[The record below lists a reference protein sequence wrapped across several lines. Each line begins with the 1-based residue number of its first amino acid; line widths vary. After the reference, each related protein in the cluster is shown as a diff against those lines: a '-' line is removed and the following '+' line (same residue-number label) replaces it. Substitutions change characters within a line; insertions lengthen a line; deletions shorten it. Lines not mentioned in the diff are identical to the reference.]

1 MIIVFVN
8 ENKLLYFN
16 LQVYISNILLFMKNF
31 INEDFLLSNRI
42 AQKLYHQFAE
52 NQPIID
58 FHSHLSPQM
67 IADDRQFNNLT
78 QAWLEGDH
86 YKWRAMRT
94 NGMNERYCT
103 GDASDEDKFRK
114 WAETVPAT
122 VGNPLYHWTHLEL
135 ARYFNIF
142 ELLSASTSDSIYEKT
157 GSLLQSKGFTI
168 RTLLKKMKVE
178 VVCTTDDPSDNLEHH
193 RKLKG
198 TFDVKVLPTFRPDNV
213 LKTEDPV
220 KFQAYIRRLG
230 EASGIEIKDFNSM
243 IEALDSRHKFFHE
256 AGGRVSDH
264 GLERFYFDSVTSDE
278 ADKYFKLIL
287 KGKILSA
294 EESEKYKAA
303 VMTELCR
310 MNHKRDWTQQFHLG
324 ALRNNNSRMFRK
336 LGPDTGW
343 DSIGVPQD
351 ACKMSRFLNNLDE
364 TDQLGKTILYNLN
377 PADNEVMLTMA
388 GNFNDGSTAVKVQY
402 GPAWWF
408 FDQKTGM
415 EKHLK
420 DLSALGL
427 LRRFIGMVT
436 DSRSF
441 LSYPR
446 HEYFRRLVC
455 NYVGEE
461 VEKGL
466 IPDEEELL
474 KPLIEGVS
482 YKNAKEYFGF

>member
-1 MIIVFVN
+1 
-8 ENKLLYFN
+8 
-16 LQVYISNILLFMKNF
+16 MKHF
-31 INEDFLLSNRI
+31 INEDFLLTNRI
-42 AQKLYHQFAE
+42 AQKLYHQYAE
-52 NQPIID
+52 NKPIID
-58 FHSHLSPQM
+58 FHCHLSPQM
-67 IADDRQFNNLT
+67 IAEDRQFKNLT

-142 ELLSASTSDSIYEKT
+142 ELLSPSTADSIYEKT
-157 GSLLQSKGFTI
+157 GSLLQTGEFTI
-168 RTLLKKMKVE
+168 RSLLRKMKVE
-178 VVCTTDDPSDNLEHH
+178 VVCTTDDPADNLEHH
-193 RKLKG
+193 RKLNG
-198 TFDVKVLPTFRPDNV
+198 TFEIKVLPTFRPDNV
-213 LKTEDPV
+213 LKTEDPD

-230 EASGIEIKDFNSM
+230 DAAGIEITDFSSM
-243 IEALDSRHKFFHE
+243 IEALDSRHSFFHE
-256 AGGRVSDH
+256 TGGRVSDH
-264 GLERFYFDSVTSDE
+264 GLDRFYFDSFTSGE
-278 ADKYFKLIL
+278 ADKYFKQAL
-287 KGKILSA
+287 KGKMLTS
-294 EESEKYKAA
+294 EESEKYKTA

-310 MNHKRDWTQQFHLG
+310 MNHKRGWTQQFHAG
-324 ALRNNNSRMFRK
+324 ALRNNNTRMFRK

-343 DSIGVPQD
+343 DSIAVPQD
-351 ACKMSRFLNNLDE
+351 ASRMSKFLNNLDE
-364 TDQLGKTILYNLN
+364 TDQLAKTILYNLN
-377 PADNEVMLTMA
+377 PADNEMMITMA

-408 FDQKTGM
+408 FDQKSGM

-466 IPDEEELL
+466 IPDDDELL
-474 KPLIEGVS
+474 RPLIEGIS